1 MISNFTNLLISICK
15 IIIAIAIFLSLIS
28 YNNFDSCLNVSSDQ
42 AIQNILGIYG
52 SYIADILLQTF
63 GYASFIIPS
72 YIIINVLFKPENSL
86 GVIVAIIRLVFLFVS
101 LLFACASFGG
111 IASNLL
117 PSNSGGFIGQLIYAS
132 NVKYYNLNYRLV
144 LAFISI
150 LILFISTNL
159 FNFVFQL
166 FPNLLKILPKFF
178 YRFQSNTVPNA
189 PIVKAP
195 VRRRKAPAI
204 LNEEIKDT
212 SGFVLPSYDF
222 FTYNN
227 KGSMKLDSKQ
237 QLEENKEELMQ
248 VLQDFGIKGDIIGIN
263 QGPVVTLYE
272 LEPAA
277 GTKASRIIGLAD
289 DIARSLSALSTRI
302 SAVPGRN
309 VLGIE
314 MPNKQRNFFGLR
326 ELLETPEYQNPELNL
341 PIILGRDISG
351 KPYVIELTKL
361 PHLLVAGTTGSGKS
375 VAINVMILSLLYR
388 YTPSQCKFIMIDP
401 KMLELSIYD
410 DIPHLLTPVVVD
422 PKKAIVALKWA
433 VKEMEGRY
441 KLMAAAGV
449 RNIAGYNAKVID
461 AIDKGDILHKKTQV
475 GFNQDTGEPIYES
488 TQIKTEVLP
497 FIVII
502 VDEMADLMLVAGKD
516 IEAYIQRLAQMARA
530 AGIHLIMATQR
541 PSVDVITGVIKANF
555 PSRVSFKVTS
565 KIDSRTILS
574 EVGAE
579 QLLGMGDMLYLGS
592 GAKITRVHCPFV
604 QDQEVETVATYLKSQ
619 ASPEYITQ
627 DIEAQGED
635 DDELFDSS
643 DGGSD
648 EVIYKRAIE
657 IVRRDKKPSIS
668 YVQRSLRIGYNR
680 AAILIERMEK
690 EGIVSEPNVS
700 GKREVL

>member
-1 MISNFTNLLISICK
+1 LIANFIKYLTYGFKISIAL
-15 IIIAIAIFLSLIS
+15 IIFLSLIS
-28 YNNFDSCLNVSSDQ
+28 YNQFDSCYNVSSDQ
-42 AIQNILGIYG
+42 SIQNILGRYG
-52 SYIADILLQTF
+52 SYIADILLQAF
-63 GYASFIIPS
+63 GYASFILPF
-72 YIIINVLFKPENSL
+72 YIVINLFFKSDKSSGFIIEILRFLSL
-86 GVIVAIIRLVFLFVS
+86 SIAMFFL
-101 LLFACASFGG
+101 CASFAG
-111 IASNLL
+111 IASNNL
-117 PSNSGGFIGQLIYAS
+117 PSYAGGFFGQMIYIHS
-132 NVKYYNLNYRLV
+132 VKYYNVNYRLI
-144 LAFISI
+144 LFFISI
-150 LILFISTNL
+150 LLLIFSTNIFSFIIKIISHF
-159 FNFVFQL
+159 FNRFKSDKSLNFESKKPKFTIKKRQAPIISEENSEDIESSN
-166 FPNLLKILPKFF
+166 FILPSHDLFG
-178 YRFQSNTVPNA
+178 YHSNKNS
-189 PIVKAP
+189 I
-195 VRRRKAPAI
+195 
-204 LNEEIKDT
+204 
-212 SGFVLPSYDF
+212 
-222 FTYNN
+222 
-227 KGSMKLDSKQ
+227 KLDSKQ
-237 QLEENKEELMQ
+237 QLEENKQELMQ

-309 VLGIE
+309 ILGIE
-314 MPNKQRNFFGLR
+314 IPNKQRNFFGLR
-326 ELLETPEYQNPELNL
+326 ELLETPEYQNSELNL

-351 KPYVIELTKL
+351 KPYIIELNKL

-388 YTPSQCKFIMIDP
+388 YTPKECKFIMIDP

-410 DIPHLLTPVVVD
+410 NIPHLLTPVVVD
-422 PKKAIVALKWA
+422 PKKAITALKWA
-433 VKEMEGRY
+433 VKEMENRY
-441 KLMAAAGV
+441 KLMSAAGV
-449 RNIAGYNAKVID
+449 RNIAGYNAKVIE
-461 AIDKGDILHKKTQV
+461 AIKKGDTLHKKTQV
-475 GFNQDTGEPIYES
+475 GFNQENGEPIYQSVEI
-488 TQIKTEVLP
+488 QTEVLP

-530 AGIHLIMATQR
+530 AGLHLIMATQR

-579 QLLGMGDMLYLGS
+579 QLLGMGDMLYMGS

-604 QDQEVETVATYLKSQ
+604 QDQEVEKVATYLKSQ

-627 DIEAQGED
+627 DIEAEA
-635 DDELFDSS
+635 DDEELFNSS
-643 DGGSD
+643 DDGSD
-648 EVIYKRAIE
+648 EIIYRRAIE
-657 IVRRDKKPSIS
+657 IVKKDKKPSIS

-690 EGIVSEPNVS
+690 EGIISQPNTS
-700 GKREVL
+700 GKREIL

>member
-1 MISNFTNLLISICK
+1 
-15 IIIAIAIFLSLIS
+15 
-28 YNNFDSCLNVSSDQ
+28 
-42 AIQNILGIYG
+42 
-52 SYIADILLQTF
+52 LLQAF
-63 GYASFIIPS
+63 GYASFILPF
-72 YIIINVLFKPENSL
+72 YIVVNLFFKSDKSSGFIIEILRFLSL
-86 GVIVAIIRLVFLFVS
+86 SIAMF
-101 LLFACASFGG
+101 FACASLAG
-111 IASNLL
+111 IASNNL
-117 PSNSGGFIGQLIYAS
+117 PSYAGGFFGQIIY
-132 NVKYYNLNYRLV
+132 NYTIKYYNINYRLI
-144 LAFISI
+144 LSFISI
-150 LILFISTNL
+150 LLLIFSTNIL
-159 FNFVFQL
+159 SFIIKIISHFFNRFKSDKSLNFESKKPKVIIKKRQAPIISEENSEDIESSNF
-166 FPNLLKILPKFF
+166 ILPSHDLFG
-178 YRFQSNTVPNA
+178 YHSNKNS
-189 PIVKAP
+189 I
-195 VRRRKAPAI
+195 
-204 LNEEIKDT
+204 
-212 SGFVLPSYDF
+212 
-222 FTYNN
+222 
-227 KGSMKLDSKQ
+227 KLDSKQ
-237 QLEENKEELMQ
+237 QLEENKQELMQ

-309 VLGIE
+309 ILGIE
-314 MPNKQRNFFGLR
+314 IPNKQRNFFGLR
-326 ELLETPEYQNPELNL
+326 ELLETPEYQNSELNL

-351 KPYVIELTKL
+351 KPYIIELNKL

-388 YTPSQCKFIMIDP
+388 YTPKECKFIMIDP

-410 DIPHLLTPVVVD
+410 NIPHLLTPVVVD
-422 PKKAIVALKWA
+422 PKKAITALKWA
-433 VKEMEGRY
+433 VKEMENRY
-441 KLMAAAGV
+441 KLMSAAGV
-449 RNIAGYNAKVID
+449 RNIAGYNAKVIE
-461 AIDKGDILHKKTQV
+461 AIKKGDTLHKKTQV
-475 GFNQDTGEPIYES
+475 GFNQENGEPIYES
-488 TQIKTEVLP
+488 VKIQTEVLP

-530 AGIHLIMATQR
+530 AGLHLIMATQR

-579 QLLGMGDMLYLGS
+579 QLLGMGDMLYMGS

-604 QDQEVETVATYLKSQ
+604 QDQEVEKVATYLKSQ

-627 DIEAQGED
+627 DIEAEA
-635 DDELFDSS
+635 DDEELFNSS
-643 DGGSD
+643 DDGSD
-648 EVIYKRAIE
+648 EIIYRRAIE
-657 IVRRDKKPSIS
+657 IVKKDKKPSIS

-690 EGIVSEPNVS
+690 EGIISPPNTS
-700 GKREVL
+700 GKREIL